1 MLSSKDLE
9 SYIKVKEFMAMNG
22 IKDIYAIAE
31 MTGSELAPMIVKS
44 EDGESRKF
52 YTLASMSKFMDVS
65 MSTMYYAYKN
75 RRART
80 NRRVGGYKT
89 FCIEWL

>member
-22 IKDIYAIAE
+22 IKDIYAIAK
-31 MTGSELAPMIVKS
+31 MTGAKLAPMIVKS
-44 EDGESRKF
+44 ENGGTKKF
-52 YTLASMSKFMDVS
+52 YTLASASKFMCVS
-65 MSTMYYAYKN
+65 MPMMYYAYKN
-75 RRART
+75 CRVGV

>member
-9 SYIKVKEFMAMNG
+9 SYIKVKEFMTMNN
-22 IKDIYAIAE
+22 IKDIYAIAK
-31 MTGSELAPMIVKS
+31 MTGSELAPMIVESKN
-44 EDGESRKF
+44 GESRKF
-52 YTLASMSKFMDVS
+52 YTLASASKFMGVS
-65 MSTMYYAYKN
+65 MSMMYYAYKN
-75 RRART
+75 HRVRV

>member
-1 MLSSKDLE
+1 
-9 SYIKVKEFMAMNG
+9 
-22 IKDIYAIAE
+22 

-52 YTLASMSKFMDVS
+52 YTLVPVSKFMDVS

-75 RRART
+75 HRVRV
-80 NRRVGGYKT
+80 NRRVEGYKT

>member
-1 MLSSKDLE
+1 
-9 SYIKVKEFMAMNG
+9 MNN

-31 MTGSELAPMIVKS
+31 MTGSKLTPMIVTS
-44 EDGESRKF
+44 ENGESRKF
-52 YTLASMSKFMDVS
+52 YTLASASKFMGVS
-65 MSTMYYAYKN
+65 MSMMYYACKN
-75 RRART
+75 HRVKV

>member
-1 MLSSKDLE
+1 MLRSKDLE
-9 SYIKVKEFMAMNG
+9 SYIKVKEFMTMNN
-22 IKDIYAIAE
+22 IKDIYTIAK
-31 MTGSELAPMIVKS
+31 MAGSELAPMIVKS

-52 YTLASMSKFMDVS
+52 YTLASASKFMGVS
-65 MSTMYYAYKN
+65 MPMMYYAYKN
-75 RRART
+75 RRVRV